1 MKIREQTSD
10 FLILEE
16 FPIIMGPVMGI
27 LALTLLVLSLVSFSN
42 QDYEKFYGGMLGFAI
57 CFAGFVVLFKKSR
70 FEFCRATGRLEW
82 SRKGLF
88 SRKGWTVPLSDIENV
103 ILRTGLG
110 EDNGSEYTVFLITAR
125 GKMRLNVY
133 GTNEKQ
139 IRVTHA
145 SVSKEEAENIS
156 NLIRRMLGKSD
167 VDIAEES
174 IRELVKA
181 GSIVGACKLA
191 EERYNL
197 NLTEARKRIDQIK
210 QEITTG

>member
-16 FPIIMGPVMGI
+16 FPFIMGPVMGI
-27 LALTLLVLSLVSFSN
+27 LALAGLVFSLVSFSN
-42 QDYEKFYGGMLGFAI
+42 QDHDKFYGGMLGFA
-57 CFAGFVVLFKKSR
+57 FFFFVFVVLFKKSR

-82 SRKGLF
+82 SRRGLF

-110 EDNGSEYTVFLITAR
+110 EDNEYTVFLFTAR
-125 GKMRLNVY
+125 GKIPLNVY
-133 GTNEKQ
+133 DTNEKQ
-139 IRVTHA
+139 IRLTHA
-145 SVSKEEAENIS
+145 SVRKEEAENIS

-181 GSIVGACKLA
+181 GIIVDACKLA
-191 EERYNL
+191 EEHYNL
-197 NLTEARKRIDQIK
+197 NLTEARKRIEQIK
-210 QEITTG
+210 QEITKG